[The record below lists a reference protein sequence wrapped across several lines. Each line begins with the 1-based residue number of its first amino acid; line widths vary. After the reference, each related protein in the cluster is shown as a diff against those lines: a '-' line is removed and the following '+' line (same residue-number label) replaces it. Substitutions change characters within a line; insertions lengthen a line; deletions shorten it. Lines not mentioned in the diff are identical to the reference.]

1 MITSDSALH
10 NQQVFLSLCH
20 TENGYFPL
28 DRTNMKQT
36 VLYIIT
42 AVLLLSACSPSSK
55 RPDKV
60 KTPDHIISHD
70 EMVAILVDYHLAE
83 STLKYY
89 TRYGPETRQLADKIY
104 DTVMEKHHIN
114 RKQFRNSMDFYSAKP
129 ERMRIVYADV
139 MEKLSSIQSQV
150 RANE

>member
-1 MITSDSALH
+1 
-10 NQQVFLSLCH
+10 
-20 TENGYFPL
+20 
-28 DRTNMKQT
+28 MKQT
-36 VLYIIT
+36 VLYIIAT
-42 AVLLLSACSPSSK
+42 LLLLSGCSPSSK

-60 KTPDHIISHD
+60 KTPDHIINHE

-89 TRYGPETRQLADKIY
+89 TRFGPETRQLSDKIY
-104 DTVMEKHHIN
+104 DTVMDKHQIS